1 MGERTIM
8 RKSLIVAIIAASAAT
23 GACGRMRHGD
33 SGPAASRN
41 FQVSNFQELV
51 SAGPYDVQVQT
62 GANPSVSARGP
73 QRVLDDM
80 VVEVK
85 GDKLL
90 IHSKNRGFFS
100 WSWGSRDRT
109 VFTVTV
115 PQLRSATLAGSG
127 DLSVNSVNGD
137 SFTGTLAGS
146 GDLSIASASVK
157 SLKVSLAGSGDA
169 KIGGGQA
176 QTAEYDTVGAGD
188 IDARG
193 VTAQQL
199 KVSIAGSGDIKAR
212 STGTADVTIMGSGD
226 VDVTGGAKCTITKHG
241 SGDVSCS

>member
-1 MGERTIM
+1 M

-23 GACGRMRHGD
+23 GACGRMHHGD
-33 SGPAASRN
+33 SGPAVSRN
-41 FQVSNFQELV
+41 FEVGNFQELV

-90 IHSKNRGFFS
+90 IHSKNHGFFQ
-100 WSWGSRDRT
+100 WSWGSRGRT

-127 DLSVNSVNGD
+127 DLSVNNVNGD
-137 SFTGTLAGS
+137 SFTASLAGS
-146 GDLSIASASVK
+146 GDLTLGAANVK
-157 SLKVSLAGSGDA
+157 SLKLSLAGSGDA
-169 KIGGGQA
+169 KVSGGQA
-176 QTAEYDTVGAGD
+176 QIAEYSTVGSGD

-193 VTAQQL
+193 LTAQQL
-199 KVSIAGSGDIKAR
+199 KVSVAGSGDIEAR
-212 STGTADVTIMGSGD
+212 ATGTADVTIMGSGD
-226 VDVTGGAKCTITKHG
+226 VNISGGAKCTTTKHG